1 MGIIINPY
9 IVAPAESSFTVGTMT
24 GSHTMNAEGGWITY
38 TTQSWGDERQINA
51 VQFVGTMGMPISS
64 VKNGSWRVL
73 TTYNEQV
80 GTTQTVPNGTANG
93 TAFDTG
99 KMTFTEKTATGV
111 KLQIF
116 QELLYSPYP
125 VVTVTCSTNT
135 IYEA

>member
-9 IVAPAESSFTVGTMT
+9 IVAPAESSFTVGEMT

-38 TTQSWGDERQINA
+38 TTQNFGSEKQINA
-51 VQFVGTMGMPISS
+51 VQFVGTMGMPQTS
-64 VKNGSWRVL
+64 VKNSNWRVL

-80 GTTQTVPNGTANG
+80 GTTQTVPNGTPNG

-99 KMTFTEKTATGV
+99 KMTFAEKTAAGV

-116 QELLYSPYP
+116 QETLYVPYP
-125 VVTVTCSTNT
+125 VVTVTCVTNT